1 MKVMKEETFGP
12 LLPIMPFDTDDEAV
26 KLANDTVYGLE
37 CQQGNKRGKT
47 EVPDFQG
54 DVGMSGSMAEDSGR
68 KIHISYIDGT
78 NYRLKYATDANGLW
92 ASETLDTGT
101 EVGAYTDTSI
111 AVDTVNKSVRVHISY
126 YDQTKNDLKYA
137 VREAGSWTY
146 YSIDTADDAG
156 CLLLVSH
163 CFRFL
168 PIFLI
173 PLLQV
178 FSLSLQNAITQ

>member
-1 MKVMKEETFGP
+1 MDTMDKVLDALKKGAKVLTGGKRGSEKGYFHEPTVLIDVDHSMKVMKEETFGP

-78 NYRLKYATDANGLW
+78 NYRLKYAKDANG
-92 ASETLDTGT
+92 DR
-101 EVGAYTDTSI
+101 
-111 AVDTVNKSVRVHISY
+111 KSVV
-126 YDQTKNDLKYA
+126 
-137 VREAGSWTY
+137 
-146 YSIDTADDAG
+146 
-156 CLLLVSH
+156 
-163 CFRFL
+163 
-168 PIFLI
+168 
-173 PLLQV
+173 
-178 FSLSLQNAITQ
+178 